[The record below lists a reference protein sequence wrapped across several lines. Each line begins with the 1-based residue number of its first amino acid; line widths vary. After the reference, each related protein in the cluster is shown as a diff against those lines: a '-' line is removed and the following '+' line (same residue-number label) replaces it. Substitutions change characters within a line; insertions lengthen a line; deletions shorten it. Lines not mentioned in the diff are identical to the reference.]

1 MLRYYIWTIGCQ
13 MNKAESERLGNLFQE
28 IGYQQTTV
36 VDEANLIVLNS
47 CIVRQ
52 SAEERV
58 INKLMA
64 LRFFKRNHPSV
75 TLALTGCLVDGNSP
89 RLKKRF
95 PYVDF
100 FFKPG
105 ENPQW
110 INNTESTVI
119 PRKLQVSTFVPIIQ
133 GCNNFCSYCVV
144 PYRRG
149 REKSRPI
156 VEVLSEVRKLVLA
169 GTKQVVLL
177 GQNVDSYGYDLPDKR
192 DLTDLLLELSEI
204 DDLERIR
211 FLTNHPKDMGDRLIR
226 TIAKL
231 NKVCEQ
237 INLPVQSGDDN
248 ILMAMKRNYTV
259 EQYRCLVNK
268 IRKHIPKVA
277 ISTDVIVGFP
287 SESEEQFMATV
298 ELLREIWFDK
308 VHIAAYS
315 QRPGT
320 FAASQYEDNIPTL
333 VKKER
338 LIILEQLQEE
348 ISTKINKRLLGNI
361 VEVLVE
367 EKKKGK
373 WNGRSRS
380 GKLVFFSS
388 QENLLGQLV
397 MVRVIK
403 TSPWSLQGEVITEKN
418 N

>member
-1 MLRYYIWTIGCQ
+1 

-28 IGYQQTTV
+28 IGYQPTTV

-64 LRFFKRNHPSV
+64 LRFLKRNHPSV
-75 TLALTGCLVDGNSP
+75 TLALTGCLVDDNSP
-89 RLKKRF
+89 RLKERF

-110 INNTESTVI
+110 IDNTESIVI
-119 PRKLQVSTFVPIIQ
+119 PRKHQVSTFVPIIQ

-156 VEVLSEVRKLVLA
+156 VEVLGEVRKLVLA

-177 GQNVDSYGYDLPDKR
+177 GQNVDSYGHDLPGKPS
-192 DLTDLLLELSEI
+192 LTDLLLELSKI

-226 TIAKL
+226 TITKL
-231 NKVCEQ
+231 EKVCEQ
-237 INLPVQSGDDN
+237 INLPVQSGNDN

-259 EQYRCLVNK
+259 EQYRWLVNK
-268 IRKHIPKVA
+268 IRKYIPKVA

-287 SESEEQFMATV
+287 SESEEQFMATI
-298 ELLREIWFDK
+298 ELLREIKFDK

-320 FAASQYEDNIPTL
+320 FASSEYEDNVPTL
-333 VKKER
+333 EKKER

-348 ISTKINKRLLGNI
+348 ISSEINKKLLGNI
-361 VEVLVE
+361 IEVLVE
-367 EKKKGK
+367 GSKKGK
-373 WNGRSRS
+373 WHGRTRS
-380 GKLVFFSS
+380 GKLVFFTNP
-388 QENLLGQLV
+388 ENLLGQLV
-397 MVRVIK
+397 MIRVIK
-403 TSPWSLQGEVITEKN
+403 TSPWSLQGEVVTGKN